1 MKPTQRDKILL
12 VTYDFP
18 PGLAGV
24 RRVVKFA
31 KFLPLFGLDPVVL
44 AAQPDEGAPADA
56 EALAQVEAAG
66 YAVCRT
72 PSLDAYQLRR
82 GWRKLRE
89 AMRQAWSKLD
99 ESAKKQAPASMA
111 GEGRPPTKRPS
122 RAAGLWRAL
131 SPWLLLPDDRVG
143 WLPFAKTAAWRIL
156 RRQPVRYVLTSSYPN
171 SAHLVGRWLKRRFKV
186 TWIADFRDGWTQNP
200 YFAHYPTAL
209 HRWMDAR
216 LERSVLREADLILTV
231 SEPIAAHLRRAGGG
245 ERVHV
250 IPNGYDPDDF
260 RDIEPLE
267 FDRFT
272 LGYTGTLFMQRS
284 PESFFAAV
292 RALLDNHPGLADQF
306 QVIFRTQFKPEH
318 EAAIREMG
326 LENVIFNW
334 GMGTYREALQLQMS
348 ADALLVLEGE
358 APNAEIMLTQK
369 IFEYLAAGKPILA
382 AAPRGAL
389 SDLVRRSGAGVV
401 VEPDNVFQMKER
413 LFELFHDMVPYRPDV
428 ELIRTFRRGE
438 QARKVAGLLGKR

>member
-1 MKPTQRDKILL
+1 MTPRQRDKILL

-31 KFLPLFGLDPVVL
+31 KFLPMFGLDPVVL
-44 AAQPDEGAPADA
+44 AARPDDGLPSDA

-72 PSLDAYQLRR
+72 PSLDAHQVRR
-82 GWRKLRE
+82 AGRKLRE
-89 AMRQAWSKLD
+89 SFRQAWSKID
-99 ESAKKQAPASMA
+99 ETANQPQPASKAPAA
-111 GEGRPPTKRPS
+111 TPAKRPS
-122 RAAGLWRAL
+122 RAAGLWRAI
-131 SPWLLLPDDRVG
+131 SPWFLLPDDRVG
-143 WLPFAKTAAWRIL
+143 WLPFAKAAAWRML

-171 SAHLVGRWLKRRFKV
+171 TAHLVGRWLKRRFKV

-200 YFAHYPTAL
+200 YFARYPTAL
-209 HRWMDAR
+209 HRWWDAR

-231 SEPIAAHLRRAGGG
+231 SEPIAAHLRKAGGG
-245 ERVHV
+245 DRVHV

-306 QVIFRTQFKPEH
+306 QVVFRTQFKPEH

-326 LENVIFNW
+326 LENVVFNW

-438 QARKVAGLLGKR
+438 QARRVAELLGKA